1 MNPTGARGQLE
12 SPASSAPIPKSLI
25 QAAIAGLCAHH
36 SSSKFSRLRRRI
48 SPTVAV
54 SQSQM
59 RYRLP
64 LAGNSDVIFEP
75 HRLGLGTSPV
85 DVGVPKSRAAF
96 LLGCRS
102 RHGRAV
108 SPLKVAHWS
117 MTGSPARTA
126 MAWTRSSPE
135 SAKLVPRRVQSTC
148 GQGGVCAIMGL
159 MRLLVLVAAVAL
171 LGTYLQA
178 TMAPTGAPQRHLVM
192 APAEQSAPPAPA
204 PQEQPAPAR
213 RPAALPPQSPLQPA
227 TAPASPASALPLPG
241 SCSAGGRPPRA
252 CPPG

>member
-1 MNPTGARGQLE
+1 
-12 SPASSAPIPKSLI
+12 
-25 QAAIAGLCAHH
+25 
-36 SSSKFSRLRRRI
+36 
-48 SPTVAV
+48 
-54 SQSQM
+54 
-59 RYRLP
+59 
-64 LAGNSDVIFEP
+64 
-75 HRLGLGTSPV
+75 
-85 DVGVPKSRAAF
+85 
-96 LLGCRS
+96 
-102 RHGRAV
+102 
-108 SPLKVAHWS
+108 
-117 MTGSPARTA
+117 
-126 MAWTRSSPE
+126 
-135 SAKLVPRRVQSTC
+135 VQSTC

-227 TAPASPASALPLPG
+227 TATAPPASALPLPG
-241 SCSAGGRPPRA
+241 SCSAGGRPPRE